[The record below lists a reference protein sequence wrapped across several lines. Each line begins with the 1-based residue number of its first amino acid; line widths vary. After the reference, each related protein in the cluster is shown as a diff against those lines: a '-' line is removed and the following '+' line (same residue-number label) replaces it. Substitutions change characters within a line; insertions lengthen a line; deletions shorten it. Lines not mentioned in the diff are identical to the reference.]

1 MKEAVPTVCTR
12 FHKAVEL
19 IGGRWT
25 GAIIQSLI
33 SGPTRYAAI
42 RAAIPEISDR
52 MLSDRLRILEH
63 EGLVER
69 RVLPETPVR
78 VEYLLTQ
85 KGKSL
90 EPALAAIGS
99 WAQQW
104 IDAPDELPATLHP
117 PVVGS
122 VASHAEQESRP
133 LTGKPRIKPRITVA
147 P

>member
-1 MKEAVPTVCTR
+1 MKEPVPTVCTR

-25 GAIIQSLI
+25 GAIIQSLLN
-33 SGPTRYAAI
+33 GPTRYATI

-52 MLSDRLRILEH
+52 MLSDRLRILET

-90 EPALAAIGS
+90 EPALGAIGS

-104 IDAPDELPATLHP
+104 IDAPDGAPATQNAP
-117 PVVGS
+117 AAGG
-122 VASHAEQESRP
+122 ASPHAEQESRHI
-133 LTGKPRIKPRITVA
+133 TGKPRIKPRIPAT